1 MHEFSFPSLYPIL
14 DSSYLTGAADRAAM
28 LRQLVHDLVTAGVQI
43 LQYRNKSA
51 DEAQIL
57 ADACALREAAAG
69 TGLLL
74 ILNDYPSL
82 AVEFDGVH
90 IGQTDMPPDHARAI
104 LGPKKILGVSTH
116 NEAQLRAADSQ
127 PVDYIAVGPVYPT
140 ATKENPDPVIGLEGV
155 RLARQLTRKPLV
167 AIGGITAANAPAVL
181 RAGAD
186 SVAVISAISQPRA
199 DSGADVA
206 ARVREFLHM

>member
-14 DSSYLTGAADRAAM
+14 DSIYLTGAADRAAM
-28 LRQLVHDLVTAGVQI
+28 LRRLVHDLVTAGVQI